1 MGAKCSPDLSGLHGL
16 QPFLISLTLPMGS
29 LAFHCMA
36 LINHLGGGCGQ
47 VLLRGVVSH
56 RRNKPNQTKPK
67 QKTENIL
74 NHTKPPQKKDAF
86 LISFMSASNS
96 TNNRVRATQGR
107 EDRAPQHHQR
117 TRDWQENFVQIYT
130 KALSLA
136 AISHFCL
143 SISLLPCINTWAK
156 PERHQG
162 PLNALDTTR
171 ASQAH
176 PLGSPL
182 PNFYSLCF

>member
-1 MGAKCSPDLSGLHGL
+1 MEPRGCQMQPWPVWSTWSPAISHQPHIAYGESGLPLHGFNQSSGRWL
-16 QPFLISLTLPMGS
+16 WPSS
-29 LAFHCMA
+29 ASW
-36 LINHLGGGCGQ
+36 CGKSQ
-47 VLLRGVVSH
+47 E
-56 RRNKPNQTKPK
+56 KQTKPN

-74 NHTKPPQKKDAF
+74 NHTKPPQKKDVF

-96 TNNRVRATQGR
+96 TNNRAKATQGR

-117 TRDWQENFVQIYT
+117 MRDLQENFVQIYT
-130 KALSLA
+130 KTLSLA

-176 PLGSPL
+176 PSGSP
-182 PNFYSLCF
+182 PA